1 MYTDD
6 TALSKAIY
14 VASRATRHRT
24 STHRSHRRRLC
35 PASSG
40 AARPCPTRHH
50 APPLFRHVRADLR
63 VCPNYRTTQPPND
76 PTTHHRISLLYLP
89 HGRRSPD
96 GRDIVFAFDRG
107 GDYDLYRLT
116 LGGAALQNLTDNLA
130 QDASPAVAPDG
141 TLLLFDSNREGNYEL
156 YVLDLSTLAVT
167 RLTNNTV
174 FDADPAWQ
182 P

>member
-24 STHRSHRRRLC
+24 STHRSHSLTDDPGKDQY
-35 PASSG
+35 PAW
-40 AARPCPTRHH
+40 
-50 APPLFRHVRADLR
+50 
-63 VCPNYRTTQPPND
+63 
-76 PTTHHRISLLYLP
+76 
-89 HGRRSPD
+89 SPD
-96 GRDIVFAFDRG
+96 GRDIVFASDRG

-116 LGGAALQNLTDNLA
+116 LGSAALQNLTNNLA
-130 QDASPAVAPDG
+130 QDASPAFAPDG

-167 RLTNNTV
+167 RLTNNSV